1 MIRRRFNGTVDVLQL
16 KDFATQLRRDSLRMV
31 HHAGAGHIGGSLG
44 LADFMAVL
52 YGYAMEFDTENP
64 DYINR
69 DRIILSNGHTC
80 PPWYAALARTGSI
93 PLDELASFR
102 KLGSRLQGHPARKSL
117 PDFVETSSGPLGQGF
132 SVANGIALS
141 QRLKGNKTR
150 VYCIIG
156 DGESQEG
163 QVWEA
168 ALTAAHY
175 NLGSLTLFVN
185 DNGLQIDGSTSE
197 VMNVEPLDMKFAS
210 FGWNTRVIDGNDIE
224 SIVRELENIDP
235 IQGKPTVIV
244 GKTLMGKG
252 VSFMENRSAWHG
264 SWPDAEQLKTALRE
278 IGNSRYYTDFSITE
292 AENV

>member
-1 MIRRRFNGTVDVLQL
+1 MIHKRFNGTADILQL
-16 KDFATQLRRDSLRMV
+16 KDLAAQLRRDSLRMV
-31 HHAGAGHIGGSLG
+31 HYAGAGHIGGSLG
-44 LADFMAVL
+44 LADYIAVL
-52 YGYAMEFDTENP
+52 YGYALEFDSENP
-64 DYINR
+64 AYINR

-93 PLDELASFR
+93 PLGELASFR

-141 QRLKGNKTR
+141 QRLKGNTTR

-175 NLGSLTLFVN
+175 HLGTLILFIN
-185 DNGLQIDGSTSE
+185 DNGLQIDGNTSE
-197 VMNVEPLDMKFAS
+197 VMNVEPLDTKFAS
-210 FGWNTRVIDGNDIE
+210 FGWDTRVIDGNDIE
-224 SIVRELENIDP
+224 SIVRELKDINPKKE
-235 IQGKPTVIV
+235 KPTVII

-264 SWPDAEQLKTALRE
+264 SWPDAAQLETALNE
-278 IGNSRYYTDFSITE
+278 IGNSKKYKDFPITE
-292 AENV
+292 TENV